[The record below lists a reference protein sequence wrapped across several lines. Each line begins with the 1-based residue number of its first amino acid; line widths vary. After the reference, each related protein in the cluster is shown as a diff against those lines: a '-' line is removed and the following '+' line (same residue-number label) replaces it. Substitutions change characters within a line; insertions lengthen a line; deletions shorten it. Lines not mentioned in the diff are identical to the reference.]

1 MCSGDAVFGGNT
13 HPDGADRF
21 VFCAARGAGYPC
33 DGDGNIDAE
42 TFYGASRHTLGGF
55 LAHRAI
61 FTYHARRDPKQL
73 GLNAIIIGNNA
84 AFENGR

>member
-1 MCSGDAVFGGNT
+1 MCGGDALFGGEP
-13 HPDGADRF
+13 HPDGADGF
-21 VFCAARGAGYPC
+21 VFCAARRASYAC
-33 DGDGNIDAE
+33 DRDSNIDTQAL
-42 TFYGASRHTLGGF
+42 YRARRHALGGF